1 MVKYFAMIAFVLG
14 PLVAADSASAFG
26 RHCRSCGSG
35 GCGAGGCPGGVCYAP
50 VAPSKTAATT
60 NAPPGAVA
68 EAPASAPA
76 PAVTAAQPQTTQAYA
91 SNTGRRG
98 LFGRR

>member
-14 PLVAADSASAFG
+14 SLVAADSAMAFG
-26 RHCRSCGSG
+26 RRGCSSCGG
-35 GCGAGGCPGGVCYAP
+35 GGGCPGGVCYAP

-76 PAVTAAQPQTTQAYA
+76 ATAAQPQPAPSYAY
-91 SNTGRRG
+91 TGRRG

>member
-14 PLVAADSASAFG
+14 SLATADSAFAFG
-26 RHCRSCGSG
+26 RHCRSCGGGGCSTGGCSG
-35 GCGAGGCPGGVCYAP
+35 GNCYAP

-60 NAPPGAVA
+60 NAPPLVA

-76 PAVTAAQPQTTQAYA
+76 ATATAAQPQNTQSYAY
-91 SNTGRRG
+91 SGRRG

>member
-1 MVKYFAMIAFVLG
+1 MVKFFAMIAFVLG
-14 PLVAADSASAFG
+14 SLVVADSAMAFG
-26 RHCRSCGSG
+26 RHCRSCGS
-35 GCGAGGCPGGVCYAP
+35 CGAGGCPGGVCYAP

-60 NAPPGAVA
+60 NAPPVVA

-76 PAVTAAQPQTTQAYA
+76 ATVSAAQPQSAQTVAY
-91 SNTGRRG
+91 SGRRG